1 MYPHHE
7 RALQKVKAHFEQDP
21 TVLALL
27 FSGSLAKGWG
37 SESSDVDI
45 MLIVTEEEFARRTLN
60 NEYLYF
66 STDFTDYEGG
76 YVDGKFLSVSFLE
89 EIAAHGSEVAR
100 AAFYAAQI
108 VFSRLPDLDQ
118 LIARIP
124 VYPEAERDAKLKAF
138 YSQMMVFGWFFMREA
153 DKRGDKYLTTRAA
166 ADLVLFAS
174 RLILAYNHML
184 YPYHK
189 WLMHEI
195 ERAPEKPENFAGLIQ
210 ALLDAPSPATAD
222 ALIEA
227 INAFHDWGVPF
238 AEVFVRF
245 LNDSEWDWRDYGSG
259 HRTPIGDW

>member
-45 MLIVTEEEFARRTLN
+45 MLIVTEEEFARRVPKS
-60 NEYLYF
+60 EYLYF

-89 EIAAHGSEVAR
+89 EIAARGSEVAR
-100 AAFYAAQI
+100 AAFYSVQI

-118 LIARIP
+118 LIARIA
-124 VYPEAERDAKLKAF
+124 VYPEAERDAKIKAF
-138 YSQMMVFGWFFMREA
+138 YSQVVVGGWFMKEA

-166 ADLVLFAS
+166 ADLVLYGS

-189 WLMHEI
+189 WLMHEVA
-195 ERAPEKPENFAGLIQ
+195 RAPEKPEHFAGLVQ
-210 ALLDAPSPATAD
+210 ALLDAPSPASAD
-222 ALIEA
+222 AFIEA
-227 INAFHDWGVPF
+227 INNFHDWGIPF
-238 AEVFVRF
+238 PEVFVNF
-245 LNDSEWDWRDYGSG
+245 LHDSEWDWRDYGSG
-259 HRTPIGDW
+259 HRTPVYDW